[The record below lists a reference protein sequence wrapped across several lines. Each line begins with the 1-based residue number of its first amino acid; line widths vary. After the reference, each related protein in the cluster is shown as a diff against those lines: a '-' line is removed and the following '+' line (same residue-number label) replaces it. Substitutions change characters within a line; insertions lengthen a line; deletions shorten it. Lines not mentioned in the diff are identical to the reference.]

1 MAICPFI
8 SARARP
14 AHLGHGGRGDL
25 IGLGVQDAQAVEL
38 DAQGSGRGPDSRFRT
53 DQERTDPTPLQRD
66 AQGLDHG
73 WIIGTGDGD
82 GRRLGSCV
90 SSLVKFVEPR
100 KRKHEVEDSRWQIP
114 DGK

>member
-1 MAICPFI
+1 MPSSSTLRDRAA
-8 SARARP
+8 ARIP
-14 AHLGHGGRGDL
+14 A
-25 IGLGVQDAQAVEL
+25 
-38 DAQGSGRGPDSRFRT
+38 SGPT
-53 DQERTDPTPLQRD
+53 KQRTDPAPLQRD

-73 WIIGTGDGD
+73 WIIGTCDGD